1 MVQSSQHRGIKPSVF
16 LFSFIVLAGI
26 RLAFRHTVWVGLISL
41 LLSLW
46 ACWQT
51 HVWPA
56 PHLGLKEFS
65 LWLACAAWTC
75 TLIGASQEARPAV
88 LGAMLC
94 CNPAPTLASW
104 LGFMTGLAICLPGP
118 RLTCD

>member
-1 MVQSSQHRGIKPSVF
+1 MF
-16 LFSFIVLAGI
+16 LFSFIVLAAI
-26 RLAFRHTVWVGLISL
+26 RLAFRHTVWVGLVSL

-46 ACWQT
+46 ACWQA
-51 HVWPA
+51 HVFYHWIGAA
-56 PHLGLKEFS
+56 PHPGPKEFS
-65 LWLACAAWTC
+65 AWLACAAWTC